1 LLFRNG
7 QLVKRVEALQ
17 KTLDEVN
24 KLQAAKGKKKQKD
37 ANLRL
42 FVDLSDQPANIAGSS
57 VNAERR
63 QILEQELE
71 RHVVEISELHS
82 KIYDMEKFHEKL
94 AKEFD
99 ERLTY
104 FEEENTCLKQKLR
117 DADKMQNSK
126 KELIADDLPKLN
138 GVCERKSIEGADE
151 VLRFPA
157 KENGTAKESP
167 PLQQTS
173 IELKPTNILSEH
185 TDRLFKEANRA
196 KAEWEGAVATL
207 EHELDILRRWKDE
220 QTNAADA
227 INPEAKR
234 IEKCLEDYFR
244 EKIKQLSVDL
254 RFAKGET
261 AYYKDECER
270 ALNVNASL

>member
-1 LLFRNG
+1 
-7 QLVKRVEALQ
+7 
-17 KTLDEVN
+17 
-24 KLQAAKGKKKQKD
+24 
-37 ANLRL
+37 
-42 FVDLSDQPANIAGSS
+42 VDLSDQPANIAGSS

-71 RHVVEISELHS
+71 RHVIEISELHS

-104 FEEENTCLKQKLR
+104 FEEENACLKQKLR
-117 DADKMQNSK
+117 DADKLQNSK

-138 GVCERKSIEGADE
+138 GVCERKSIESADE
-151 VLRFPA
+151 VLRSPV
-157 KENGTAKESP
+157 KENGTAKDSP

-207 EHELDILRRWKDE
+207 ESELDILRRWK
-220 QTNAADA
+220 
-227 INPEAKR
+227 
-234 IEKCLEDYFR
+234 
-244 EKIKQLSVDL
+244 
-254 RFAKGET
+254 
-261 AYYKDECER
+261 
-270 ALNVNASL
+270 